1 MNARTGIQP
10 SDVASPALKPRLLLI
25 GGMPMTTSLVLAE
38 HFEKSH
44 KHVLRAIDNVLK
56 ILPATFTEP
65 NFGLSEYV
73 DKAGR
78 LLPMFRLTQDA
89 FSFVALRF
97 TGAKAVAWQVA
108 YVQAFRAMDQAL
120 RRKEFLHIDEAH
132 ADMARRWPV
141 WKAHLE
147 GVEAK
152 LADQGKAVAELQSR
166 LDQVNRTMSG
176 PEELGIAMAVTG
188 MNPAAAV
195 VLNLL
200 TRASC
205 ERSFTPKFT
214 TWSVRD
220 IANIVHWPK
229 LGQIRSALNQLQRD
243 GLIQVAQGKTK
254 NAARRYRV
262 FEVRVIEAFK
272 RAMAEPPRT
281 AASVGQ

>member
-1 MNARTGIQP
+1 MSV
-10 SDVASPALKPRLLLI
+10 SD
-25 GGMPMTTSLVLAE
+25 
-38 HFEKSH
+38 
-44 KHVLRAIDNVLK
+44 
-56 ILPATFTEP
+56 
-65 NFGLSEYV
+65 
-73 DKAGR
+73 
-78 LLPMFRLTQDA
+78 
-89 FSFVALRF
+89 
-97 TGAKAVAWQVA
+97 
-108 YVQAFRAMDQAL
+108 
-120 RRKEFLHIDEAH
+120 AH
-132 ADMARRWPV
+132 SMLERWPV

-147 GVEAK
+147 GIEAQ
-152 LADQGKAVAELQSR
+152 LVDQRKSVAELQSR

-176 PEELGIAMAVTG
+176 PEEPGIAMAVTG

-220 IANIVHWPK
+220 IAYIVHWPK